1 MFFASERD
9 KVVRYCGGVFL
20 KEIEDFFHLFFN
32 FLSGRDKVVQHRG
45 GHARAARCAQ
55 GPQARGVCWRWGHP
69 AARCRYFYFIYC
81 IYFIYFSRG

>member
-32 FLSGRDKVVQHRG
+32 FVSGRDKVVQHRG
-45 GHARAARCAQ
+45 GVFQ
-55 GPQARGVCWRWGHP
+55 TKLKIFVFIL
-69 AARCRYFYFIYC
+69 FYFLF
-81 IYFIYFSRG
+81 FIRT